1 MSQTN
6 SQSPL
11 RLRRACA
18 IPEPVRALYLDSFPA
33 DERRPLHFLE
43 RLVADPASGVELL
56 LIDGGDAVAHGFMTV
71 WTFGSGMRY
80 IEHLATRP
88 ELRGQGTGAR
98 ALELL
103 GTMIG
108 NSPVVIEV
116 ECPDGGGI
124 ASRRIA
130 FYKRCGFTLHD
141 GYDYIQPPYKASL
154 SSLPMKLMTRG
165 DLEGRDI
172 ASIARELKATVYG
185 CKESGDTVMVG
196 GDD

>member
-6 SQSPL
+6 TNSSL
-11 RLRRACA
+11 RLRRVCA
-18 IPEPVRALYLDSFPA
+18 IPESVRALYLDSFPA
-33 DERRPLHFLE
+33 DERRPLHLLE
-43 RLVADPASGVELL
+43 QLVAAPESGVDLL
-56 LIDGGDAVAHGFMTV
+56 LIDGLDALPHGFMTL

-88 ELRGQGTGAR
+88 ELRGCGIGAN

-103 GTMIG
+103 GAMTG

-116 ECPDGGGI
+116 ECPDGGI
-124 ASRRIA
+124 ASRRIS
-130 FYKRCGFTLHD
+130 FYERCGFTLHE

-165 DLEGRDI
+165 DLGGRDI
-172 ASIARELKATVYG
+172 ASIAHELKATVYG
-185 CKESGDTVMVG
+185 YKANS
-196 GDD
+196 DDNV